1 MIINIKPDV
10 IQFENEGEMFM
21 TNQSVTYD
29 KTNDDKNNSPE
40 IKSSEAPINTKYK
53 SRRRHST
60 NQNEPRLN
68 IIQSLN
74 ENIKNLKSKDERD
87 KISFKNKQ
95 LFNIYDSSQSILEE
109 ADAKAK
115 PQIRKM
121 MKAKSYA
128 KNLSRF
134 LSD

>member
-109 ADAKAK
+109 ADVKAK